1 MQYLNSFAS
10 EIKFDENGDPAAMY
24 DLVNWQMDPNGKIEF
39 INIGKFDGVKQQ
51 LYIHEDII
59 LWNGNQTRVNSQN
72 ICRIC

>member
-24 DLVNWQMDPNGKIEF
+24 DLVNWQMNPNGKIEF
-39 INIGKFDGVKQQ
+39 INIGKFDGMTGDVKQK

-59 LWNGNQTRVNSQN
+59 LWNGNRTRVKK
-72 ICRIC
+72 